1 MKKQVFV
8 NFILLFFILFSFL
21 FILTGCSS
29 KEENLTA
36 KTEGEIK
43 YLEEKII
50 AMMNGLNQINF
61 SNSALVEEKTENKN
75 DDTSSQGK
83 NEEESSGSSK
93 QGGNSS
99 SSESSNSS
107 ENTQESSSKE
117 TTKYEIKNDAI
128 LTKNTDTIDW
138 EYIKNNTESIHSSW
152 ATLTIDLHSLNVNNQ
167 DILNFSDVLDQVTID
182 AKKEDKVATLNNLAS
197 LYAFLPNYRKQ
208 ISDNNE
214 EINIDYTKACVL
226 NTYALLEQDKWDEMK
241 TQAANA
247 IQYFANIMNSVEVN
261 NQNQNKISKVYV
273 LLNELNNSIDLKDK
287 DLYKIKYKNAMEEL
301 VNL

>member
-21 FILTGCSS
+21 FVLTGCSS

-36 KTEGEIK
+36 KTEEEIK

-61 SNSALVEEKTENKN
+61 SNSVLVEKKTENRN
-75 DDTSSQGK
+75 ETSSNQSDSGA
-83 NEEESSGSSK
+83 SSDTSK
-93 QGGNSS
+93 QGGDSS
-99 SSESSNSS
+99 SSESSNNS
-107 ENTQESSSKE
+107 ENTKSSSSKE
-117 TTKYEIKNDAI
+117 TTKYEVKNDAI
-128 LTKNTDTIDW
+128 LTKNSNTIDW
-138 EYIKNNTESIHSSW
+138 DYIKSDTESIHSTW

-167 DILNFSDVLDQVTID
+167 DILSFSDVLDQVTLD

-208 ISDNNE
+208 ISNNNE

-226 NTYALLEQDKWDEMK
+226 NTYALSEQDKWDEMK
-241 TQAANA
+241 TQSTSA
-247 IQYFANIMNSVEVN
+247 IQYFTNIMNSVN
-261 NQNQNKISKVYV
+261 GNNQNKISKVYV
-273 LLNELNNSIDLKDK
+273 LLNELNNSINLRDK
-287 DLYKIKYKNAMEEL
+287 DLYKIKYRNAMEEL